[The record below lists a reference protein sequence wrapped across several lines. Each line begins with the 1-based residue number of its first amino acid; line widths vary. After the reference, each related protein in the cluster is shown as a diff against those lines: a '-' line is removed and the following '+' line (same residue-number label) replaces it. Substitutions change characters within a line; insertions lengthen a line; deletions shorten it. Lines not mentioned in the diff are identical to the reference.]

1 MKENNHKNISE
12 REFWQG
18 IGNINDSFISA
29 SSESEMRRYFSERK
43 KNRQTFVRKV
53 SAVAACLVIVFSLFP
68 ILLHLF
74 GGNSQE
80 PMPAPEP
87 GTEINSDK
95 EDNSESHASEICL
108 PDAEE
113 SFETRSAD
121 EKPDPAQTETVPE
134 ETADCAPGGGISVL
148 ELSPV
153 RAGNSVLAPIEFL
166 LKYSA
171 AEEYGPDMILA
182 VEFSVRGGDSLTFR
196 CELKS
201 GTVTEYFELDAG
213 MFSGDATVDMSVML
227 IPKDSHDESGASGDP
242 VVKIIKKVSFAFT
255 NDKTNINF
263 RGIG

>member
-12 REFWQG
+12 REYWQG
-18 IGNINDSFISA
+18 IGNIDDSFISA
-29 SSESEMRRYFSERK
+29 SSESEMCRYFSERK
-43 KNRQTFVRKV
+43 KKRQTFVKKV

-74 GGNSQE
+74 GGNSQK

-87 GTEINSDK
+87 GTELNSDK
-95 EDNSESHASEICL
+95 AEDKSESSASEICL
-108 PDAEE
+108 PDKP
-113 SFETRSAD
+113 FETRAAD

-134 ETADCAPGGGISVL
+134 ETADCEPWGGLSVM

-153 RAGNSVLAPIEFL
+153 RSGNPVLAPVEFL

-171 AEEYGPDMILA
+171 DVEYGPDMILA
-182 VEFSVRGGDSLTFR
+182 VEFSVRGGDSITFR
-196 CELKS
+196 RELKS

-213 MFSGDATVDMSVML
+213 MFSGDATVDMSVLL

-242 VVKIIKKVSFAFT
+242 VVKIIKNVSFAFT